1 MTGRIVQRYAWTVE
15 PMCRWR
21 SYHTAGYGE
30 PWTIPPDHIQCM
42 CNVDGFDMLYLDWI
56 GHPLKWHQL
65 FHHCVFREYTVVGRR
80 CPAHPASVPIL
91 HLTDTRTLW
100 SQQFEKEIPGTTLQ
114 LYKQNKQCN
123 AMPSYWILKRSP
135 YAHQQPTCIDRE
147 KNDAQRWKQRRANK
161 TWKKQKNDKKPKH
174 GEICT
179 YVPRRSK

>member
-1 MTGRIVQRYAWTVE
+1 MNEPAGPHTVHVQLRWFWYVIFRLNRSSTQMTPTVSSL
-15 PMCRWR
+15 CFSW
-21 SYHTAGYGE
+21 
-30 PWTIPPDHIQCM
+30 
-42 CNVDGFDMLYLDWI
+42 
-56 GHPLKWHQL
+56 
-65 FHHCVFREYTVVGRR
+65 YTVVGRR

-161 TWKKQKNDKKPKH
+161 KWKKQKNDKKPKH